1 MWLDVRG
8 LTMDFGGVRAVASVD
23 LAIER
28 HELVALI
35 GPNGAGKT
43 TVFNLLTGMYRPTA
57 GNMILDGRSLLGRQP
72 YRINQAGVARTF
84 QNIRLFGELSVL
96 DNVRIA
102 LHARVR
108 YGIAEAFLHLS
119 PRFLREEARVTQE
132 ALALLALFGLD
143 TEADAPARSLPY
155 GRQRRLEIA
164 RALATGPRLLLL
176 DEPAAGMNPQET
188 MELVTLLRELHTR
201 FALTILLIEHDMRLV
216 MNLCE
221 RIYVLEYG
229 EVIAHGTPEQVRC
242 NPKVIEA
249 YMGEE
254 VVALDA

>member
-1 MWLDVRG
+1 VG
-8 LTMDFGGVRAVASVD
+8 SGGCRA
-23 LAIER
+23 
-28 HELVALI
+28 
-35 GPNGAGKT
+35 GAGS
-43 TVFNLLTGMYRPTA
+43 
-57 GNMILDGRSLLGRQP
+57 ILCEGRSLVGRKP
-72 YRINQAGVARTF
+72 YRINHVGVARTF
-84 QNIRLFGELSVL
+84 QNIRLFGELSAL

-102 LHARVR
+102 LHSRLR
-108 YGIAEAFLHLS
+108 YSIIEAFSHLT
-119 PRFLREEARVTQE
+119 PRFAHEELRVTRE
-132 ALALLALFGLD
+132 AMELLALFGLEA
-143 TEADAPARSLPY
+143 EADVPARSLPY

-188 MELVTLLRELHTR
+188 MELVAILRELRTR

-229 EVIAHGTPEQVRC
+229 EVIAHGTPEQVRSD
-242 NPKVIEA
+242 PKVIEA

-254 VVALDA
+254 VTDHA